1 MRWTVVSHFGALP
14 AEERAKLR
22 SSKASSSFR
31 SGQRGK
37 HFAVLCLVLEAFRIM
52 HVHLFQASAHAVQS
66 SSKLHSL
73 IDVSSLSLIS
83 MFFCFQLLD
92 LLSVILGGDPRHR

>member
-1 MRWTVVSHFGALP
+1 MRLTVVSHFGALP

-22 SSKASSSFR
+22 SSKARGSSFR

-37 HFAVLCLVLEAFRIM
+37 HFVVLCLVSEAFRIM
-52 HVHLFQASAHAVQS
+52 HVLLFQASAGAVHP

-73 IDVSSLSLIS
+73 IAVSSLSFFS
-83 MFFCFQLLD
+83 MFFCF
-92 LLSVILGGDPRHR
+92 